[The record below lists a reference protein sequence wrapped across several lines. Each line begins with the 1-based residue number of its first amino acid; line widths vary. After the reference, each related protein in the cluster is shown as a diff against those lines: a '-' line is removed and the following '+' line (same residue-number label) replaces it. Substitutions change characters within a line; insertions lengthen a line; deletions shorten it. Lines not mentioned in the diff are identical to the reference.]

1 MDIDK
6 ITNKEQKLIL
16 AKIIADKVEN
26 GQTIGFGSG
35 STSYLSTIEIGK
47 KVKNEGLK
55 IKAIPTSQYI
65 EDACKEYGIEIG
77 NIMEDNIDWAFDGAD
92 EVDSENNMIK
102 GMGNAMFKEKLNIL
116 QSPKNYILID
126 STKVVK
132 KLGESHPIPIEVF
145 PKALKYVSSE
155 LEKLGAYEIIFKGM
169 SENQNSIL
177 HVRFNDISKDLEKQ
191 IKSITGVIESGL
203 FIGYNVEVIKS

>member
-177 HVRFNDISKDLEKQ
+177 QVRFNDISKDLEKQ

>member
-65 EDACKEYGIEIG
+65 ENACKEYGIEIG
-77 NIMEDNIDWAFDGAD
+77 NIMEDNIDWSFDGAD

-126 STKVVK
+126 STKIVQ

>member
-16 AKIIADKVEN
+16 AKMIADKVEN

>member
-132 KLGESHPIPIEVF
+132 KLGEGHPIPIEVF

>member
-77 NIMEDNIDWAFDGAD
+77 NIMEDNIDWSFDGAD

-126 STKVVK
+126 STKIVQ

>member
-145 PKALKYVSSE
+145 PKTLKYVSSE